1 MTSLNLAF
9 SYLRLSNDEKKE
21 GESSSISGQR
31 LIIEDY
37 CRAHGITLVREFVD
51 DGYSGGNFDR
61 PGFKSMISQLKDGK
75 VKLVITKDLSRLGR
89 DMIGVSQYT
98 EKFFPENNI
107 RYIAI
112 SDNFDSMRTDVMT
125 PFRLAMNEVYL
136 IEGAV
141 KVKASLKTRREN
153 GHYCACPPYGY
164 MKDPRN
170 RHHLVPDEATAP
182 VVERIFKQ
190 AAEGDSARKIAL
202 DLNQDGIIPPLKY
215 RALYRDEFTPEG
227 AARASDLWN
236 YTTVKRILKNEVYLG
251 HTQLGKSEKASIK
264 SKKKIPVEKEHWAI
278 TENTHE
284 PLVDPERFERVR
296 VNMGKNASDFRKHE
310 KVRNSIFKGITKCAL
325 CGYSLCSGGTVYKGK
340 REEYWYLNCTRQRKG
355 LTDPCPGTRIRYE
368 DLLEVVRQDLN
379 ELLAMSRAEM
389 EAMVEA
395 IIAEK
400 YSIPALQAQK
410 LQREKAEARLNTIDK
425 IIEKLYLDNAE
436 GLIDDARMSKMLT
449 TLEAESRGL
458 KSLAQ
463 SLSTENPA
471 EKERENFER
480 LFELCERYTHID
492 HLDRDVLLTFIERI
506 EVSPKEYPDG
516 TVKATHRNQPFTQKV
531 RIFYKF
537 VGELGGDST
546 YSFPI

>member
-1 MTSLNLAF
+1 M
-9 SYLRLSNDEKKE
+9 LRRTLNDEKKE
-21 GESSSISGQR
+21 GESSSISSQR
-31 LIIEDY
+31 MIIEKY
-37 CRAHGITLVREFVD
+37 CQANEISLVREFVD

-61 PGFKSMISQLKDGK
+61 PGFKSMISQLEKGQ

-98 EKFFPENNI
+98 EKFFPEHGI

-112 SDNFDSMRTDVMT
+112 SDSFDTTQTDVMA
-125 PFRLAMNEVYL
+125 PLRLAINEVYL
-136 IEGAV
+136 IDGSV
-141 KVKASLKTRREN
+141 KVRNALKTRREN
-153 GHYCACPPYGY
+153 GQYCACPPYGY
-164 MKDPRN
+164 KKDPQDKQ
-170 RHHLVPDEATAP
+170 HLVRDEVTAP
-182 VVERIFKQ
+182 VVERIFRQ

-215 RALYRDEFTPEG
+215 RALYRDEFSPEG

-251 HTQLGKSEKASIK
+251 HTQLGKSQKASVK
-264 SKKKIPVEKEHWAI
+264 SKKKIPVEKEYWAI
-278 TENTHE
+278 TEHTHE
-284 PLVDPERFERVR
+284 PLVGPERFERVR
-296 VNMGKNASDFRKHE
+296 ANMGKNTSDFRKHE

-355 LTDPCPGTRIRYE
+355 VTDPCTGTRIRYE
-368 DLLEVVRQDLN
+368 DLMEVVRQDLN
-379 ELLAMSRAEM
+379 ELLAMSREEM
-389 EAMVEA
+389 EAMAET

-400 YSIPALQAQK
+400 YSMPALQTQK

-449 TLEAESRGL
+449 DLEAESRNL
-458 KSLAQ
+458 KSLVL

-506 EVSPKEYPDG
+506 EVSPKEYPEG
-516 TVKATHRNQPFTQKV
+516 TQKNTHRNQPFTQKV

-537 VGELGGDST
+537 VGELGDDST
-546 YSFPI
+546 RSFPV

>member
-141 KVKASLKTRREN
+141 KVKTSLKTRREN

-170 RHHLVPDEATAP
+170 R
-182 VVERIFKQ
+182 
-190 AAEGDSARKIAL
+190 
-202 DLNQDGIIPPLKY
+202 
-215 RALYRDEFTPEG
+215 
-227 AARASDLWN
+227 
-236 YTTVKRILKNEVYLG
+236 
-251 HTQLGKSEKASIK
+251 
-264 SKKKIPVEKEHWAI
+264 
-278 TENTHE
+278 
-284 PLVDPERFERVR
+284 
-296 VNMGKNASDFRKHE
+296 
-310 KVRNSIFKGITKCAL
+310 
-325 CGYSLCSGGTVYKGK
+325 
-340 REEYWYLNCTRQRKG
+340 QR
-355 LTDPCPGTRIRYE
+355 
-368 DLLEVVRQDLN
+368 
-379 ELLAMSRAEM
+379 SR
-389 EAMVEA
+389 
-395 IIAEK
+395 
-400 YSIPALQAQK
+400 S
-410 LQREKAEARLNTIDK
+410 
-425 IIEKLYLDNAE
+425 
-436 GLIDDARMSKMLT
+436 
-449 TLEAESRGL
+449 
-458 KSLAQ
+458 
-463 SLSTENPA
+463 
-471 EKERENFER
+471 
-480 LFELCERYTHID
+480 
-492 HLDRDVLLTFIERI
+492 
-506 EVSPKEYPDG
+506 
-516 TVKATHRNQPFTQKV
+516 
-531 RIFYKF
+531 
-537 VGELGGDST
+537 
-546 YSFPI
+546 